1 MSVLA
6 ALRKDPK
13 KQLLIYGPF
22 YPSNNDADA
31 ILSYTTKMMS
41 SANPENY
48 LQFNQRKFLE
58 IVEQFYDR
66 MLKVA
71 VNNTIH
77 TLSQLSNSD

>member
-13 KQLLIYGPF
+13 KHLLIYGPF
-22 YPSNNDADA
+22 YPPNNDADA
-31 ILSYTTKMMS
+31 TLSYTTKIMS
-41 SANPENY
+41 SANPEKY
-48 LQFNQRKFLE
+48 LQFNERKLLN
-58 IVEQFYDR
+58 IAEQFYDR

-77 TLSQLSNSD
+77 TLSQLSNPD

>member
-1 MSVLA
+1 
-6 ALRKDPK
+6 
-13 KQLLIYGPF
+13 
-22 YPSNNDADA
+22 
-31 ILSYTTKMMS
+31 MS

-71 VNNTIH
+71 VNNTIY
-77 TLSQLSNSD
+77 TPLSNSATQAKSTSES